1 MRLYDSLINWV
12 TWNAPHLKNVPIV
25 PIDMR
30 QTDWTVGYNVLRA
43 RDKAAASVIIGNL
56 IQAMAYVWGADG
68 TDKTPLFNRIGSNV
82 LWTLYENQATLLESE
97 FLIDRT
103 NKRVRSEMS
112 EASLLLA
119 KNHPDEHINYESCL
133 RL

>member
-1 MRLYDSLINWV
+1 
-12 TWNAPHLKNVPIV
+12 
-25 PIDMR
+25 
-30 QTDWTVGYNVLRA
+30 
-43 RDKAAASVIIGNL
+43 
-56 IQAMAYVWGADG
+56 MAYVWGADG